1 MVVVRVFEGNECAM
15 QAMLLLAA
23 MVDQVQAVSIPD
35 VQPDFSA
42 PFFGALQ
49 QLVSWFLAA
58 AALLSILALA
68 YCLIGVIFQGFG
80 NQSYQQSAAQ
90 NLLRVVIGVIL
101 LASASAIVGFF
112 WGFDLGL

>member
-1 MVVVRVFEGNECAM
+1 MDSVFVLETVA
-15 QAMLLLAA
+15 
-23 MVDQVQAVSIPD
+23 QVATVTIPD

-42 PFFGALQ
+42 PFFVGLQ
-49 QLVSWFLAA
+49 RLVSWFLAA

-80 NQSYQQSAAQ
+80 NQSYQQSAAA
-90 NLLRVVIGVIL
+90 NLLRVIIGTIL

-112 WGFDLGL
+112 WGFDLGLG